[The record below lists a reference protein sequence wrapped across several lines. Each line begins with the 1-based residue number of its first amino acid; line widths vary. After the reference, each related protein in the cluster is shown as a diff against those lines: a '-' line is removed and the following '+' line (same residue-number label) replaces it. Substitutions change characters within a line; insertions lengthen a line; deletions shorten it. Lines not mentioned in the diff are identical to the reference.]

1 MALGSRNSSVPH
13 YVRQFQSVGVTE
25 TEKLWRRR
33 TSAAAAG
40 TQGGMASALFAGIG
54 ELGKR
59 LIEKDHQDRVA
70 EVTKAAT
77 EKGLAAGDRAALE
90 GVSVQLR
97 KDDTLAAEAFNEALK
112 SGYIGRLDVL
122 TREKADQIAREHA
135 TDPDG
140 FNSRWASM
148 REEVLAGVPQEWQHD
163 LDLELERRRVQ
174 RLRPIADGV
183 AAEALDQANADIGA
197 AQDKY
202 LSEAEV
208 AARAG
213 RTDDAAGNAK
223 IFGEYLNR
231 RTDLSPQ
238 QKAQAKADLK
248 RSLRRHHVLGEFER
262 LADEDPDTAGAFI
275 DNLDERAG
283 IIDPDE
289 QDSLKSEMRRDL
301 ARRKRERSETLRAGA
316 DEAER
321 VARNGIAR
329 IEAGEVPDPS
339 AEAKVRGLAGD
350 EAGADYRR
358 RATRATNRRTA
369 FETLSAM
376 PPDEAWATWNAT
388 KPDPKNKTFADD
400 MEDWQTVGRT
410 LKQSHDALA
419 RDPAAAVAEG
429 VRREIETKQAPG
441 GPLAGADDAEIAD
454 AMAEATL
461 RRQRELGVRTP
472 RLLRKD
478 QTDAIK
484 DQWDTAGAKD
494 RLALLGSLQSQY
506 GGRWNRVLGELE
518 DAGLPPEAGHAAAAQ
533 DPATARLILEG
544 AEVRKFEPQFV
555 PSSDSVF
562 RDAMNRLLPPEVLE
576 GFSPEFAKGLNDTVL
591 SVYAAKAKEAGDA
604 GKLANQDRLKASVE
618 AVTGGVVRYD
628 RPGLGGGNPKTL
640 APMPGMDSDGF
651 TKLIDGLT
659 DDDLGS
665 VFTRQ
670 GGAVTIDEIRE
681 SGEFQALGSGKY
693 ALAIEG
699 TPLFGADGG
708 PAIIDLGALARTKGG
723 K

>member
-1 MALGSRNSSVPH
+1 MP
-13 YVRQFQSVGVTE
+13 
-25 TEKLWRRR
+25 
-33 TSAAAAG
+33 
-40 TQGGMASALFAGIG
+40 
-54 ELGKR
+54 
-59 LIEKDHQDRVA
+59 
-70 EVTKAAT
+70 
-77 EKGLAAGDRAALE
+77 
-90 GVSVQLR
+90 
-97 KDDTLAAEAFNEALK
+97 
-112 SGYIGRLDVL
+112 
-122 TREKADQIAREHA
+122 
-135 TDPDG
+135 
-140 FNSRWASM
+140 
-148 REEVLAGVPQEWQHD
+148 
-163 LDLELERRRVQ
+163 
-174 RLRPIADGV
+174 
-183 AAEALDQANADIGA
+183 GA
-197 AQDKY
+197 PK
-202 LSEAEV
+202 
-208 AARAG
+208 
-213 RTDDAAGNAK
+213 TPAGNAK
-223 IFGEYLNR
+223 IFGVYLDR

-238 QKAQAKADLK
+238 QKAQMKTDLQ

-262 LADEDPDTAGAFI
+262 LADEDPETAGAFI

-283 IIDPDE
+283 IVDPDE
-289 QDSLKSEMRRDL
+289 QDSLRAEMRHEL
-301 ARRKRERSETLRAGA
+301 ARRKRERSEVLRAGA

-321 VARNGIAR
+321 VARNGIVR
-329 IEAGEVPDPS
+329 IEAGEAPDPN

-350 EAGADYRR
+350 EAAAEYRR

-400 MEDWQTVGRT
+400 MEDWQTVGRA

-429 VRREIETKQAPG
+429 VRREIETKTAPG
-441 GPLAGADDAEIAD
+441 GPLAGADDAEVAD

-472 RLLRKD
+472 RLFTRQ

-484 DQWDTAGAKD
+484 DQWDAAGSKD
-494 RLALLGSLQSQY
+494 RLALLGSLQARY
-506 GGRWNRVLGELE
+506 GKRWNQVLGELE

-555 PSSDSVF
+555 PSNDTVF

-604 GKLANQDRLKASVE
+604 GKLANQDRLRAAVE

-640 APMPGMDSDGF
+640 APVPGMDSNGF

-659 DDDLGS
+659 DEDLGS
-665 VFTRQ
+665 VFTRE
-670 GGAVTIDEIRE
+670 GGAVSIDDIRDH
-681 SGEFQALGSGKY
+681 GAFVALGGGKY

-708 PAIIDLGALARTKGG
+708 PAMIDLRGIARARRD
-723 K
+723 